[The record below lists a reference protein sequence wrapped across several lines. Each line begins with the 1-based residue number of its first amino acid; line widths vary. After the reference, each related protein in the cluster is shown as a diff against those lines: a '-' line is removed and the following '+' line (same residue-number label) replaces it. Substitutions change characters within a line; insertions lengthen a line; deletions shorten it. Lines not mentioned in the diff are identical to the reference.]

1 MNSFFSTDFFLSH
14 VSFFVD
20 SLNLYWTT
28 HEHCKRKDTYQNLD
42 LQIEAFHN
50 KANQLPTSEI
60 CYSQV
65 SRTICSASIS
75 SEWM

>member
-1 MNSFFSTDFFLSH
+1 MYEQFFSTDFFLSH

-50 KANQLPTSEI
+50 NQTNGLRENLQE
-60 CYSQV
+60 YKFD
-65 SRTICSASIS
+65 
-75 SEWM
+75 

>member
-1 MNSFFSTDFFLSH
+1 MYR
-14 VSFFVD
+14 FFVD

-50 KANQLPTSEI
+50 NQTNGLRENLQE
-60 CYSQV
+60 YKFD
-65 SRTICSASIS
+65 
-75 SEWM
+75 

>member
-1 MNSFFSTDFFLSH
+1 MNSFFFNWFFLKSCI
-14 VSFFVD
+14 VFFVD

-50 KANQLPTSEI
+50 NQTNGLRENLQE
-60 CYSQV
+60 YKFD
-65 SRTICSASIS
+65 
-75 SEWM
+75 